1 MRQEKISQDIITR
14 IGDSI
19 VQHGSLNKRVYL
31 MNLAPEDCPDI
42 LPELEHLAKKNNCTK
57 IFAKIPEKQADAFKK
72 AGYVTEAY
80 IPGFFRG
87 REGAMFMAL
96 YLDEKR
102 GRPADRAL
110 LDRVLAVAGSK
121 AKASPGASCSKQHRV
136 LRMSGADADDMARVF
151 SLVFDSYPFPI
162 FNADYLRKTMLHNVV
177 YFGVRQGDKLVGL
190 ASAEM
195 DMQSLAAE
203 MTDFAILPQ
212 HRGMGLAGILLDQ
225 MSEKTREMGIITLFT
240 IARAVSFGMNITFA
254 RAGFKFAGTL
264 INNTHIAGRMENM
277 NVWHKKL

>member
-1 MRQEKISQDIITR
+1 MSQDIITR
-14 IGDSI
+14 IGGSI

-31 MNLAPEDCPDI
+31 MNLAPEDCPGI
-42 LPELEHLAKKNNCTK
+42 LPELEHLAKKHDCTK

-72 AGYVTEAY
+72 AGYMTEAY

-87 REGAMFMAL
+87 REDVQFMAF
-96 YLDEKR
+96 YLDENRQK
-102 GRPADRAL
+102 PANESL
-110 LDRVLAVAGSK
+110 LNRVLAVAGSK
-121 AKASPGASCSKQHRV
+121 AKTSPGVSCSKQHRV
-136 LRMSGADADDMARVF
+136 LRMSEADADDMARLF
-151 SLVFDSYPFPI
+151 SQVFDSYPFPI
-162 FNADYLRKTMLHNVV
+162 FNADYLRKTMLNNVI
-177 YFGVRQGDKLVGL
+177 YFGVRRGDKLVGL

-203 MTDFAILPQ
+203 MTDFATLPQ
-212 HRGMGLAGILLDQ
+212 YRGMGLAGILLDQ
-225 MSEKTREMGIITLFT
+225 MSKETREMGIITLFT

-254 RAGFKFAGTL
+254 RANFKFAGTL